1 MKQSERE
8 SDEQELFPALQ
19 LVLPDHLRLTA
30 QSKTRSLFFLSVQ
43 HDTTPTLVNHQQ
55 FTPGEWRVLLPLL
68 RGFPSVILYERLLA
82 ELQRINL
89 AESSELIR
97 LTSRDGSSR
106 EILRP
111 LRDTISRLRTKV
123 QPFYFDIAT
132 RTGMGYVITVPDKAP
147 NTVASYRDSLK

>member
-1 MKQSERE
+1 MRRHERE

-19 LVLPDHLRLTA
+19 LVLPKHFQLTA
-30 QSKTRSLFFLSVQ
+30 QSKTRSLFFLSLQ
-43 HDTTPTLVNHQQ
+43 HDITSTLMVHEQ

-68 RGFPSVILYERLLA
+68 RGFPSVIPYETLLA
-82 ELQRINL
+82 ALHRIKL
-89 AESSELIR
+89 AESSELIQ
-97 LTSRDGSSR
+97 LTYRDGSSR

-132 RTGMGYVITVPDKAP
+132 RTGMGYVITVPDNATIKK
-147 NTVASYRDSLK
+147 TRDGDFLK